1 MFKTQPQ
8 KIGLLLQKRQFRKA
22 PAYQWQDLAL
32 QIIQE
37 LGVPAFKKSSVFKV
51 CRDNPKELAERA
63 LNETKEL
70 CHSGAKWR
78 YFFKLIDNPNSI
90 KK

>member
-8 KIGLLLQKRQFRKA
+8 KIGLLLQKRQIRKA

-51 CRDNPKELAERA
+51 CRDNPKEPVERA

-70 CHSGAKWR
+70 CRSGAKWR
-78 YFFKLIDNPNSI
+78 YFFKLIDNPTNA